1 MLVSLRTRTFCM
13 EKGYTDISSI
23 KLNKNSEFVLEVVS
37 IHNVFYLN
45 IFKEKTHCLSLPTEK
60 Q

>member
-1 MLVSLRTRTFCM
+1 M

-23 KLNKNSEFVLEVVS
+23 KLNKNSEFELEIVS